1 MQHVE
6 QKKSE
11 TGTLTDAELEKISG
25 GLTGSIVNTVLKW
38 DLRPKPTKK

>member
-11 TGTLTDAELEKISG
+11 TGALTDAELEKISG
-25 GLTGSIVNTVLKW
+25 GMGSIVNTVLKW